1 MRRIVMHVKILY
13 CSAVSEVNDKN
24 HRVICINWRLEM
36 YLFILIN
43 IFALLN
49 YKDLNLILK

>member
-1 MRRIVMHVKILY
+1 MRVKKLH
-13 CSAVSEVNDKN
+13 CSAGSEVDDIN
-24 HRVICINWRLEM
+24 HKVICITWRLEM
-36 YLFILIN
+36 YPFILIN

>member
-1 MRRIVMHVKILY
+1 MHVKKLH
-13 CSAVSEVNDKN
+13 CSAVSEVNDKT
-24 HRVICINWRLEM
+24 HRVICITWRLEM